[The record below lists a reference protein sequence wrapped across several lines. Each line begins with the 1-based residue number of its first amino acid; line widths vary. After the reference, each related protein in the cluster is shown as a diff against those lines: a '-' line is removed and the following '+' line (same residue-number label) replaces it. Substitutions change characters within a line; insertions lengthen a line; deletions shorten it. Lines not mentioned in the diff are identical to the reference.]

1 LITFLQV
8 VLDSFEFRF
17 FAASMLVV
25 NKMNQLV
32 LLPASIFQK

>member
-1 LITFLQV
+1 
-8 VLDSFEFRF
+8 
-17 FAASMLVV
+17 MLVV